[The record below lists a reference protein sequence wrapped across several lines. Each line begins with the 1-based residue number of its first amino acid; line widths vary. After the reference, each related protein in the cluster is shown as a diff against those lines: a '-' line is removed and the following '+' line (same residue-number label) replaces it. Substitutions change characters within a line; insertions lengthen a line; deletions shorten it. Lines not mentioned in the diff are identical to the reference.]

1 MIGRVIRHE
10 LKLIWSRLWV
20 LLLVIAFLAGALVL
34 LSHVPDLYKTI
45 VAETRPEG
53 ITKAEILN
61 QYRVLIKMLDQS
73 EKSEISILRFFLDTG
88 TDQFEYYDLAN
99 IATHYQ
105 GAENIATS
113 YSIAEGAELLMVP
126 LSIVLGLF
134 LFAFPFKSGA
144 IQMELSSGI
153 SKKSLVIGKALIG
166 LLLLFFYSGI
176 ILSLSLLT
184 ARENLGQL
192 FLFKYRDGYA
202 SATFASILTMK
213 LIGML
218 IGGLFYFAVSSL
230 LGTALPRSYLGPS
243 ILFIVCLL
251 CFLFS
256 NVDMPKWGYYGEPS
270 GRALSTLFLVPFSN
284 VFLASNFG
292 FLGESVIVLGSY
304 ALLAVSAVF
313 GIYVYIKRSN
323 V

>member
-1 MIGRVIRHE
+1 MIGRVIRYE
-10 LKLIWSRLWV
+10 LKLIWSHLWV

-34 LSHVPDLYKTI
+34 LSHVPDSYKTI
-45 VAETRPEG
+45 VAEARPDG
-53 ITKAEILN
+53 MTKAEIMN
-61 QYRVLIKMLDQS
+61 QYRVALEALDPS
-73 EKSEISILRFFLDTG
+73 KKSEIVLLNFFLKTN
-88 TDQFEYYDLAN
+88 TDQFEYFELAN

-105 GAENIATS
+105 GAENLATS

-126 LSIVLGLF
+126 LGIVLGLL
-134 LFAFPFKSGA
+134 LFAIPSKNGS

-243 ILFIVCLL
+243 ILFIVFML

-292 FLGESVIVLGSY
+292 FLGESMIVLGSY

-313 GIYVYIKRSN
+313 GVYVYIKRSN